1 MSLLLWNCR
10 GLGNQCIENQYSNLV
25 WTKDPSIVF
34 IAKTWTDKR
43 RLELVQNR
51 LKFRHKFEVPRK
63 DKGLG
68 LVIFWKEDFDLSI
81 ETFSK
86 NYIDTTINKNK
97 EDEW

>member
-1 MSLLLWNCR
+1 M
-10 GLGNQCIENQYSNLV
+10 V
-25 WTKDPSIVF
+25 WAKDSFVMF
-34 IAKTWTDKR
+34 IAETWIDKV

-63 DKGLG
+63 DKGGG

-86 NYIDTTINKNK
+86 NHIDTTKNK

>member
-1 MSLLLWNCR
+1 MGKN
-10 GLGNQCIENQYSNLV
+10 
-25 WTKDPSIVF
+25 PSVVF
-34 IAKTWTDKR
+34 ITETWANKA

-51 LKFRHKFEVPRK
+51 LKFKHKFEVPRK
-63 DKGLG
+63 DKGGG

-86 NYIDTTINKNK
+86 NHIHTTINKNK